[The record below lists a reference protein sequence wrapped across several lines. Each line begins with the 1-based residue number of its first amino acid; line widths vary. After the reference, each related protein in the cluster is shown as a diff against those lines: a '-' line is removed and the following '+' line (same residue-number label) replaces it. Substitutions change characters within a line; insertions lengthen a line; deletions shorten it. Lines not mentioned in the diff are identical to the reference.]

1 MNVGLV
7 FSFRNPPQWRVPWP
21 EFYAEQLA
29 QIRAAEALG
38 YDTVW
43 LTEHHLAE
51 DGYSP
56 SLLPIAAAIA
66 GHTER
71 IRIGTFLI
79 LLPLHNAVR
88 VAEDAATV
96 DILSNGR
103 FDLGVGQG
111 YVPEEFAAYGIS
123 RRERGSRLREGVEV
137 IRGLWTQAPF
147 SYEGQ
152 HYKLR
157 DVQIMPPPV
166 QQPAPPIWIGAR
178 GPVGVRR
185 AARLGCHYLGVSDPG
200 LQKQYDDALTESG
213 RAPADLYAAQL
224 RWVYVAPSAD
234 EAWADCGA
242 HLHYLLT
249 WYGKWLVAAADFA
262 GDEAFGQVPPLAEL
276 RPAVGQMIGG
286 PIVGSPDEVAHELE
300 ALRKTVR
307 TTHLVA
313 GMHLPGIAPDKARRS
328 MELFAK
334 EVMPGLRG

>member
-7 FSFRNPPQWRVPWP
+7 FSFRNPPQWRVAWP
-21 EFYAEQLA
+21 EFYAEQLN
-29 QIRAAEALG
+29 QIRSAEELG

-66 GHTER
+66 SHTQR

-88 VAEDAATV
+88 IAEDAATV
-96 DILSNGR
+96 DILSDGR

-111 YVPEEFAAYGIS
+111 YVLEEFDAYGIS

-147 SYEGQ
+147 SYRGE
-152 HYKLR
+152 HYR
-157 DVQIMPPPV
+157 FEDVRIMPPPV
-166 QQPAPPIWIGAR
+166 QTPEPPIWIGAR

-200 LQKQYDDALTESG
+200 LQKRYDDCLAEFG
-213 RAPADLYAAQL
+213 RKPADFHAAQL

-234 EAWADCGA
+234 EAWEDCGA
-242 HLHYLLT
+242 HLHYMLS
-249 WYGKWLVAAADFA
+249 WYGKWLASAADFA
-262 GDEAFGQVPPLAEL
+262 GDEAFGQVPAVGEL
-276 RPAVGQMIGG
+276 RTAVGQMIGG
-286 PIVGSPDEVAHELE
+286 PIVGSPDEVGREL
-300 ALRKTVR
+300 ATLRDTVR

-313 GMHLPGIAPDKARRS
+313 GMHFPGIAPEKSRRS

-334 EVMPGLRG
+334 EVMPALRT